1 MMFVFDVSIHNFVV
15 FRRGFTL
22 GRFVI
27 GIFNVCSSSVLM
39 IMFDWTPKRRVIW
52 MGHFGTLGGNITAAC
67 AGNADYRQ
75 GKEKCYQR
83 LKR

>member
-1 MMFVFDVSIHNFVV
+1 MMFVSDVSIHNFVV

-75 GKEKCYQR
+75 GKEK
-83 LKR
+83 